1 MTSSRQEKSLDFLRI
16 LVVDDDAY
24 VRRALGSLLLSRTSW
39 QVCGEAADGVEA
51 IEKAK
56 ALRPD
61 VILMDVSMPR
71 MNGLDATRVIRRD
84 LPESKIVI
92 ISQNDPAVVS
102 RQARYVDATACVAK
116 VDLSRCLLST
126 IEGVTNGH
134 NLGAVPSGAPADKAD
149 VPSKEL
155 ADRSDIAPRAEVP
168 PPARSSFKVRGT
180 EILATDTP
188 RQYLQKLARIALD
201 EMYQFVAV
209 LDPKGTLLEVNRSAL
224 EGAGLQYSDVRGKPF
239 WECFWWT
246 FSRESQETLRKAV
259 ARTSQGE
266 FIRYDV
272 EVYGRA
278 NGKET
283 IIIDFSMIPVK
294 DEAGNVVFIVPEGRD
309 ITAKKAYERE
319 IAQKNKDLQALLER
333 IRELDEIKTQFFA
346 NVSHEFR
353 TPLALIIGPA
363 DTLIRDDAGLTPEQR
378 HESARVIARNAR
390 MLLKHVNDLLDIA
403 KFEAGK
409 FKIELQDTDVA
420 ALVRLT
426 ASHFDVLAHDRNI
439 AFQVEAQEDLVCAI
453 DLEKLQ
459 RALMNLFSNAF
470 KFVPDGGKVRATVQR
485 SDKDLIVTV
494 DDSGPGVKAELRK
507 AIFERFRQGEG
518 GSNRQFGG
526 TGLGLAIAKEFV
538 EMHHGALAVCDSD
551 LGGAC
556 FTVTLPVTR
565 LSQSSPAVAHQPVR
579 HLDRTLIEG
588 FIEELRPLPSAGFKT
603 LPVEPVAYTNEPG
616 RPVVLVVE
624 DNPEM
629 NRFIAESLSQKYDV
643 MSAFDGQQ
651 GLERALA
658 SNPTLIVT
666 DIMMPRVSGV
676 EMIAEIRKHPE
687 LADVPI
693 LLLTAKADEELK
705 IKLLEDGA
713 QDFVAKP
720 FSERDLLVRV
730 ANLISLKTAQDRL
743 RDQVRIQTEELD
755 QRNEE
760 VLQQAEQLREL
771 STRLQ
776 LTQDEER
783 RHIARE
789 LHDSAGQII
798 TALGMTLSGV
808 AERVVQDP
816 SLGPPVQESEQ
827 LVQQLSKEIRTMSYL
842 LHPPLLDESGLSEA
856 ILWYTDGLRERS
868 GLDIELDISD
878 EFGRLPA
885 EMELA
890 LFRIVQECLTN
901 IHRHSGSKTA
911 TIRLSRAGGDICLK
925 VEDTGKGIPAEKLEG
940 IQKQRSGVGITGM
953 RERVRHF
960 KGVMDVQSNAV
971 GTTISIILP
980 SRPSSSSSS
989 VRPSSGPRLQAATEL
1004 HQ

>member
-1 MTSSRQEKSLDFLRI
+1 MTTSRQEKSLDCLRI
-16 LVVDDDAY
+16 LVVDDDAH

-39 QVCGEAADGVEA
+39 QVCGEAADGMEA
-51 IEKAK
+51 VEKAK

-102 RQARYVDATACVAK
+102 RQARSVDATACVAK
-116 VDLSRCLLST
+116 VDLSKDLLST
-126 IEGVTNGH
+126 IERVANGH
-134 NLGAVPSGAPADKAD
+134 NLEAMSSGSLAGKAAVPAQEFADK
-149 VPSKEL
+149 SN
-155 ADRSDIAPRAEVP
+155 IAPSAEAP
-168 PPARSSFKVRGT
+168 PSARSSFKVRGT

-188 RQYLQKLARIALD
+188 RQYLQKLSRIALD

-209 LDPKGTLLEVNRSAL
+209 LDPKGTLLEVNRAAL

-239 WECFWWT
+239 WDCFWWT
-246 FSRESQETLRKAV
+246 FSKESQETLRRAV
-259 ARTSQGE
+259 ARASQGE

-278 NGKET
+278 HGKET

-353 TPLALIIGPA
+353 TPLALIMGPA
-363 DTLIRDDAGLTPEQR
+363 DRLIREDAGLTPEQR
-378 HESARVIARNAR
+378 HESAQVIARNAR

-409 FKIELQDTDVA
+409 LKIELQDADVA
-420 ALVRLT
+420 SLVRLT
-426 ASHFDVLAHDRNI
+426 ASHFDVLAHDRSI
-439 AFQVEAQEDLVCAI
+439 AFQVEAQEDFVCAI
-453 DLEKLQ
+453 DLEKIQ
-459 RALMNLFSNAF
+459 RVLMNLFSNAF
-470 KFVPDGGKVRATVQR
+470 KFVPDGGKVRATLQR
-485 SDKDLIVTV
+485 SEKDLIVTV

-556 FTVTLPVTR
+556 FTMTLPVIR
-565 LSQSSPAVAHQPVR
+565 LSQSSSAVAAQPVR
-579 HLDRTLIEG
+579 NLDRTVIEG
-588 FIEELRPLPSAGFKT
+588 FIEELRPLPSDGFKT
-603 LPVEPVAYTNEPG
+603 VQVGRVEHTNEPG

-629 NRFIAESLSQKYDV
+629 NRFIAQTLSEKYDV
-643 MSAFDGQQ
+643 ISAFDGQQ

-658 SNPTLIVT
+658 SKPTLIVT

-676 EMIAEIRKHPE
+676 EMIAEIRKRPE
-687 LADVPI
+687 GADVPI

-720 FSERDLLVRV
+720 FSEKDLLVRV
-730 ANLISLKTAQDRL
+730 ANLISLKTAQDQL
-743 RDQVRIQTEELD
+743 RDQVRIQTQELD

-808 AERVVQDP
+808 AQRVVQDP
-816 SLGPPVQESEQ
+816 SLGSPVHESEQ
-827 LVQQLSKEIRTMSYL
+827 LVQQLSREIRTMSYL

-856 ILWYTDGLRERS
+856 IRWYTDGLQERS

-911 TIRLSRAGGDICLK
+911 AIRLSSDGGHVSLK

-940 IQKQRSGVGITGM
+940 IQKQRSGIGITGM

-960 KGVMDVQSNAV
+960 KGVMDVQSNAL

-980 SRPSSSSSS
+980 SRPSSPK
-989 VRPSSGPRLQAATEL
+989 RPSSEPRLQAATGF

>member
-1 MTSSRQEKSLDFLRI
+1 MTSSRHEESLDCLRI
-16 LVVDDDAY
+16 LVVDDDAH
-24 VRRALGSLLLSRTSW
+24 VRRALVSLLLSRTSW

-51 IEKAK
+51 IAKAK
-56 ALRPD
+56 ALRPE

-92 ISQNDPAVVS
+92 ISQNDPALVS

-116 VDLSRCLLST
+116 VDLSKDLLST
-126 IEGVTNGH
+126 IARVTDSQ
-134 NLGAVPSGAPADKAD
+134 NLKAMSSRSLADKAD
-149 VPSKEL
+149 VPIKEF
-155 ADRSDIAPRAEVP
+155 ADSSDIAPSAVASP
-168 PPARSSFKVRGT
+168 AARSSFKVRGT

-188 RQYLQKLARIALD
+188 RQYLQKLSRIALD

-209 LDPKGTLLEVNRSAL
+209 LDPKGTLLEVNRAAL

-239 WECFWWT
+239 WDCFWWT
-246 FSRESQETLRKAV
+246 VSKESQETLRRAV
-259 ARTSQGE
+259 ARASQGE

-278 NGKET
+278 HGKET

-309 ITAKKAYERE
+309 ITAKKAYEGE
-319 IAQKNKDLQALLER
+319 IAQKNQDLQALLER

-353 TPLALIIGPA
+353 TPLSLIIGPA
-363 DTLIRDDAGLTPEQR
+363 DRLIRDDAGLSPEQR
-378 HESARVIARNAR
+378 HESAQVIARNAR

-409 FKIELQDTDVA
+409 LKIELQDTDVA
-420 ALVRLT
+420 SLVRLT

-453 DLEKLQ
+453 DLEKIQ
-459 RALMNLFSNAF
+459 RVLMNLLSNAF
-470 KFVPDGGKVRATVQR
+470 KFVPDSGKVRATVQR
-485 SDKDLIVTV
+485 SEEDLILAV
-494 DDSGPGVKAELRK
+494 DDSGPGVKAELRN

-538 EMHHGALAVCDSD
+538 EMHHGELAVCDSD

-556 FTVTLPVTR
+556 FTMTLPVIR
-565 LSQSSPAVAHQPVR
+565 LSQSSSTVADQPLR
-579 HLDRTLIEG
+579 HLDSTVIEG
-588 FIEELRPLPSAGFKT
+588 FIEELRPLSSAGFNT
-603 LPVEPVAYTNEPG
+603 LRVGRVEHTNEPG

-624 DNPEM
+624 DNLEM
-629 NRFIAESLSQKYDV
+629 NRFIAQTLSEKYDV
-643 MSAFDGQQ
+643 ISAFDGKQ

-666 DIMMPRVSGV
+666 DLMMPRVSGV
-676 EMIAEIRKHPE
+676 EMIGEIRKRPE
-687 LADVPI
+687 VADVPI
-693 LLLTAKADEELK
+693 LLLTAKADEDLK
-705 IKLLEDGA
+705 IKLLEEGA

-720 FSERDLLVRV
+720 FSEKDLLIRV
-730 ANLISLKTAQDRL
+730 TNLISLKTAQDQL
-743 RDQVRIQTEELD
+743 RDRVRIQTQELD

-789 LHDSAGQII
+789 LHDSVGQII

-808 AERVVQDP
+808 TQRVVQDP
-816 SLGPPVQESEQ
+816 SLGSLVHESEQ

-856 ILWYTDGLRERS
+856 IRWYTDGLGERS

-911 TIRLSRAGGDICLK
+911 AIHLSRAGGDISLR
-925 VEDTGKGIPAEKLEG
+925 VEDTGKGIPAEKLKG

-960 KGVMDVQSNAV
+960 KGMLDIQSSAV

-980 SRPSSSSSS
+980 SRPSSSSK
-989 VRPSSGPRLQAATEL
+989 RPSSEPLLQAATGL

>member
-1 MTSSRQEKSLDFLRI
+1 MTSSRQEKSSDFLRI
-16 LVVDDDAY
+16 LVVDDDAH

-39 QVCGEAADGVEA
+39 QVCGEAADGLEA

-61 VILMDVSMPR
+61 VILMDVSMPH

-102 RQARYVDATACVAK
+102 RQARYADATACVAK
-116 VDLSRCLLST
+116 VDLSRSLLST
-126 IEGVTNGH
+126 IEGI
-134 NLGAVPSGAPADKAD
+134 ASGRNSEAMSSGSPAGKAD
-149 VPSKEL
+149 VPTKKS
-155 ADRSDIAPRAEVP
+155 ADTSDIAPSAEVS
-168 PPARSSFKVRGT
+168 PAGRSSFKVRGT

-246 FSRESQETLRKAV
+246 VSKESQETLRRAV
-259 ARTSQGE
+259 ARTAQGE

-319 IAQKNKDLQALLER
+319 IAQKNNDLQALLER

-363 DTLIRDDAGLTPEQR
+363 DRLIRDDAGLTPEQR
-378 HESARVIARNAR
+378 RESAQVIARNAR
-390 MLLKHVNDLLDIA
+390 MLLKHVNDLLDVA

-420 ALVRLT
+420 SLVRLT
-426 ASHFDVLAHDRNI
+426 ASHFDVLAQDRNI
-439 AFQVEAQEDLVCAI
+439 SFQVEAQEDLVCAI

-459 RALMNLFSNAF
+459 RVLMNLFSNAF
-470 KFVPDGGKVRATVQR
+470 KFVPDGGKVRATVRR

-526 TGLGLAIAKEFV
+526 TGLGLAIAKEFI

-556 FTVTLPVTR
+556 FTMTLPVIR
-565 LSQSSPAVAHQPVR
+565 LSQSSSAVANQPVH
-579 HLDRTLIEG
+579 HLDRTVIEG
-588 FIEELRPLPSAGFKT
+588 FIEELRPLPSAAFEP
-603 LPVEPVAYTNEPG
+603 LRVEPVEPTNEFG

-651 GLERALA
+651 GLETALA
-658 SNPTLIVT
+658 SNPTVIVT

-676 EMIAEIRKHPE
+676 EMIAEIRKRPE

-720 FSERDLLVRV
+720 FSEKDLLVRV

-783 RHIARE
+783 RRIARE

-808 AERVVQDP
+808 ARRVVQDP

-856 ILWYTDGLRERS
+856 IRWYTDGLRERS
-868 GLDIELDISD
+868 GLNIDLDISD

-911 TIRLSRAGGDICLK
+911 AIRLSRAGGDISLK

-960 KGVMDVQSNAV
+960 KGVMDVRSNAG

-980 SRPSSSSSS
+980 SRPSSSSK
-989 VRPSSGPRLQAATEL
+989 RPLPGPRLQAATGL